1 MSFAVLAGIQSC
13 AGGFNQTDSFTL
25 ILDDNFM
32 QSIKSQAS
40 QRNAESD
47 ESVVTIAV
55 TLSGEYSDSQSKT
68 GTLSSLKNESFNF
81 TQIPV
86 RATFDLRVAIYRG
99 ETIDELNLIYEGTQS
114 GLTVAKGTQAVTVA
128 MQKFLNTP
136 IVLYEKNDDNF
147 YNYSLSGS
155 ETFGGTDHLSFC
167 FDNDACFYY
176 MNGSTVHSENPN
188 FTEDGVS
195 INGSETYYP
204 SYITIDRNT
213 DIMYEWYTGETQLHI
228 NKYPKLISEGKGT
241 ESVYNFTINAPII
254 SFPEDSTTIT
264 PWPEMCI
271 INDGV
276 AYIIEKDGSSESKGT
291 FICTIALQEG
301 LGEYSLEESDCTNL
315 GFSDLGFSSNSE
327 ITDMLYQDGSVY
339 LLVRDYYNKIS
350 GLPVSADDNSYCYYS
365 RGAVIRYD
373 VNNKTIKTIGWTSS
387 CLDNTNTN
395 LYASSS
401 GSGIYYTEQYSN
413 EIKDDRTKWV
423 KISSDNINMND
434 YTGKTIAACFPKFYV
449 PKGLNNKNSFYGPEK
464 FIALKPKKLI
474 VSDDGVAFYTDS
486 NGAYNVKNV
495 NRIVEIDLEKFAISS
510 DSETSV
516 SFNEDLKDGIVSSAF
531 TSISNL
537 NLSNCIYTSDN
548 SEYNSTSSEFV
559 NVSIP
564 LGE

>member
-32 QSIKSQAS
+32 QTIKSQAS

-99 ETIDELNLIYEGTQS
+99 EAIDELNLIYEGTQF
-114 GLTVAKGTQAVTVA
+114 GLTVAKGSQAVTVA

-167 FDNDACFYY
+167 FDKDENLYTLKL
-176 MNGSTVHSENPN
+176 NSENSSY
-188 FTEDGVS
+188 TVCKDGVELAILGKDS
-195 INGSETYYP
+195 FDIAPTLMVDMATNTMYTWFMGTELVLVEWPNLLTEGSAETYNEIKVVP
-204 SYITIDRNT
+204 TG
-213 DIMYEWYTGETQLHI
+213 DIPTY
-228 NKYPKLISEGKGT
+228 
-241 ESVYNFTINAPII
+241 
-254 SFPEDSTTIT
+254 
-264 PWPEMCI
+264 
-271 INDGV
+271 
-276 AYIIEKDGSSESKGT
+276 
-291 FICTIALQEG
+291 CTIYNKTLYVAATYSDSEFMYSRIYQLDISSG
-301 LGEYSLEESDCTNL
+301 ASEYSLAQAMSTDLETSDMKVS
-315 GFSDLGFSSNSE
+315 SDGE

-423 KISSDNINMND
+423 KISSDNTNMNTD
-434 YTGKTIAACFPKFYV
+434 MGVSKTVAACFPKFYV

-537 NLSNCIYTSDN
+537 NLSNCIYTSN
-548 SEYNSTSSEFV
+548 RCEYNSTSTGSV